1 MADLAHRHLAVGA
14 GTVWFCFYYYRRS
27 VVRAIYHRRWQILG
41 KVLGLKNVFCHCSAP
56 NLVRLSG
63 LSVHGALSRIHA
75 IISYL
80 LWLKKQTT
88 KSILCNFKYDQP
100 SWVPEYGLG
109 SFVISSCRLLLVF
122 QKNACLFFK

>member
-1 MADLAHRHLAVGA
+1 MACLYRKRGQIMADLAHRHLAVGA

-63 LSVHGALSRIHA
+63 LSVHGALSRIHT

-80 LWLKKQTT
+80 LWLKNKQPNPFYV
-88 KSILCNFKYDQP
+88 ILN
-100 SWVPEYGLG
+100 VINLPEFQNMVWEVL
-109 SFVISSCRLLLVF
+109 SFQVADC
-122 QKNACLFFK
+122 C